1 MRYDSVALLLLLSRR
16 GSWEVTPFIPGHS
29 ARMWWTRATP
39 CSVDSRHWALSYSL
53 CLKIL
58 CGAKPVNGVWEHG
71 WQGCCFLPFCRAACW
86 GCLPPCKASVC
97 SGCLSYLTSEHLL
110 QLRQLGSDRNA
121 QEVCWYS
128 SCLGSPGCLRLC
140 SEESLPPGCCSL
152 GKASGPGNFSLS
164 SCSCLR
170 GVFDRSTDVKW
181 LLSAFWIKTPTLP

>member
-1 MRYDSVALLLLLSRR
+1 MLYCYSYPEEEAERSHRLFP
-16 GSWEVTPFIPGHS
+16 VTQ
-29 ARMWWTRATP
+29 
-39 CSVDSRHWALSYSL
+39 
-53 CLKIL
+53 
-58 CGAKPVNGVWEHG
+58 
-71 WQGCCFLPFCRAACW
+71 QGCDEPEPRHVLLTPDTELSVTRCVLKSSVRQSQLTGCGNMGGRVAGFCLSAEQRA
-86 GCLPPCKASVC
+86 GGVCLLVRRVSAL
-97 SGCLSYLTSEHLL
+97 GCLSYLTSEHLL

-170 GVFDRSTDVKW
+170 GVFDRSTDVK
-181 LLSAFWIKTPTLP
+181 